1 MNMLSH
7 RPMNRHLEFF
17 AGHGG
22 TGFGLSGNWQTIWA
36 NDIDPVKAEAFSL
49 NHRVSMLC
57 KSISDVSANDIPD
70 GDLMSATFPCT
81 NTSAAGDRTGLLGIK
96 SGVVYQWLQRLTER
110 GGAAHYPMA
119 MLENPMGLVSRNQ
132 GNDLADLIQR
142 LNALGYAVNLSVV
155 DGKHFVPQS
164 RPRIFISAIAR
175 DAAENVYNRIT
186 SASLPLHNKE
196 LYPNPLQNWMARFAN
211 ALLLVAPSATPSLP
225 ERHLQLVDCLSLD
238 DKNDGSWASE
248 EETKNIIDNLVG
260 PHLER
265 FNKMLCSPH
274 TMVATIA
281 RRGRQKADGTRFNA
295 AEISLSG
302 LCPALRPYKG
312 GSSRTWVLVAGQGQ
326 YAVKVIT
333 PRETAR
339 IMGYPDSYQLPKD
352 KKAAYQCTGD
362 SVVPQA
368 VAWVDANILQ
378 PVIKAHCSHGDQLGM
393 PL

>member
-1 MNMLSH
+1 
-7 RPMNRHLEFF
+7 
-17 AGHGG
+17 
-22 TGFGLSGNWQTIWA
+22 
-36 NDIDPVKAEAFSL
+36 
-49 NHRVSMLC
+49 
-57 KSISDVSANDIPD
+57 
-70 GDLMSATFPCT
+70 
-81 NTSAAGDRTGLLGIK
+81 
-96 SGVVYQWLQRLTER
+96 
-110 GGAAHYPMA
+110 
-119 MLENPMGLVSRNQ
+119 
-132 GNDLADLIQR
+132 
-142 LNALGYAVNLSVV
+142 
-155 DGKHFVPQS
+155 
-164 RPRIFISAIAR
+164 
-175 DAAENVYNRIT
+175 
-186 SASLPLHNKE
+186 
-196 LYPNPLQNWMARFAN
+196 
-211 ALLLVAPSATPSLP
+211 
-225 ERHLQLVDCLSLD
+225 
-238 DKNDGSWASE
+238 
-248 EETKNIIDNLVG
+248 
-260 PHLER
+260 
-265 FNKMLCSPH
+265 
-274 TMVATIA
+274 MVATIA